1 MAITRA
7 KKPETTT
14 PKVTASPRARVTPE
28 QFIAAA
34 EDLDT
39 QPQLANQQLPTV
51 FGPHQEPA
59 LALVKSYLPWAMSA
73 AAVPLPGI
81 DLAIL
86 NGIQVR
92 MLSKLC
98 EEYGLAF
105 NEKTAWSMASA
116 LMASVAQNTSSGGLV
131 FLLKFIPGIGVALG
145 MMALPPVAA
154 ASTFAL
160 GMAFIEHFEAGGS
173 FMEFDSEKL
182 RIRFQEEFE
191 KVHLRI
197 RLPGVLGWQGSSPTR
212 TI

>member
-7 KKPETTT
+7 KKPESTT

-28 QFIAAA
+28 EFIAAA

-39 QPQLANQQLPTV
+39 QPQLAHKQLPTV

-116 LMASVAQNTSSGGLV
+116 LMASVAQNT
-131 FLLKFIPGIGVALG
+131 
-145 MMALPPVAA
+145 
-154 ASTFAL
+154 
-160 GMAFIEHFEAGGS
+160 
-173 FMEFDSEKL
+173 
-182 RIRFQEEFE
+182 
-191 KVHLRI
+191 
-197 RLPGVLGWQGSSPTR
+197 
-212 TI
+212 